1 MSRLAIL
8 VVCACG
14 SSAAPP
20 KVDLK
25 GSAAPT
31 TSTSTLTPGVELAE
45 VALHGFEVAD
55 RVTATISIAQNS
67 ITVSGRTIV
76 DLQDGRVAPAELQGP
91 TISKLA
97 AITPGLAQTER
108 VVLSVDRRV
117 PYATVVATLAT
128 VKQAPMSRFGLLAR
142 AGAHVVMVP
151 FTLPAQAPN
160 NKAAASPPL
169 QLVVSISKSELRLWS
184 LSGLEGT
191 LAQPRFAAKREDKA
205 ALEDLARALDEIV
218 GKRFPRRTAED
229 DRTILVMAEGELPMQ
244 ALAEVLG
251 AVRASAEGKELFPD
265 VMFSLGV
272 E

>member
-14 SSAAPP
+14 SSSAPP
-20 KVDLK
+20 KVEPK

-67 ITVSGRTIV
+67 ITVGGKTIV
-76 DLQDGRVAPAELQGP
+76 PLQDGRVAPAELQGNA
-91 TISKLA
+91 IAKLA

-128 VKQAPMSRFGLLAR
+128 VKQAPLSRFGLLAR

-151 FTLPAQAPN
+151 FTLPAAGKPAP
-160 NKAAASPPL
+160 ARTL
-169 QLVVSISKSELRLWS
+169 QLVVTISKSELRLWS
-184 LSGLEGT
+184 QSGLEGT
-191 LAQPRFAAKREDKA
+191 LAQPRMAAKREDKA
-205 ALEDLARALDEIV
+205 ALEDLSRTLDEIV
-218 GKRFPRRTAED
+218 GKRFPRRTADD
-229 DRTILVMAEGELPMQ
+229 DRSILVMADGELPMQ

-251 AVRASAEGKELFPD
+251 AVRATAEGKELFPD
-265 VMFSLGV
+265 VMFSLGFD
-272 E
+272 